1 MATVAAAATATP
13 FIRGWRSTSR
23 PIMPMTTVVPAVST
37 DRPDVRM
44 ARTVASS
51 AGMPAR
57 SGAGPGGRLPGTP
70 RRYSRN
76 RVTMN
81 SA

>member
-1 MATVAAAATATP
+1 MATVAAAAIATP
-13 FIRGWRSTSR
+13 FISGWRSTNR
-23 PIMPMTTVVPAVST
+23 PIIPMTTVVPAVST
-37 DRPDVRM
+37 DRPEVRI
-44 ARTVASS
+44 ARIVASS
-51 AGMPAR
+51 
-57 SGAGPGGRLPGTP
+57 GAAPP